1 MHAFIT
7 LTFDL
12 YSDTVYNNKV
22 NAKCLERVVR
32 SQLALL
38 AQGRRHLSFH
48 LLLDHFILCAPQPRT
63 FSSSFPYNY

>member
-1 MHAFIT
+1 MHVFIT

-12 YSDTVYNNKV
+12 YSAIVLNNKV

-38 AQGRRHLSFH
+38 AQGIRQLGFP
-48 LLLDHFILCAPQPRT
+48 LLLDHFILCAPPPRT